1 MKKVVIVFSTVALIV
16 ACTKDKV
23 EVKEEMSS
31 VCDAEISFATTIEP
45 LINTNCST
53 SGCHDASASGGYVLT
68 SHAEVSAN
76 ADIILNV
83 INHDQGVTAMPLGQ
97 NKLPDA
103 DIQNFDCWIQQGKQ
117 NN

>member
-1 MKKVVIVFSTVALIV
+1 MKKGIAIFSAVVLIA

-23 EVKEEMSS
+23 EVKEDAIS
-31 VCDAEISFATTIEP
+31 VCDTEISYANTIEP
-45 LINTNCST
+45 LINANCST
-53 SGCHDASASGGYVLT
+53 SGCHDASTSGGYVFT